1 MSHSIE
7 GRQAAAAFRVFL
19 LGLALPLAGSAAQPA
34 PSPVPVAA
42 GGAAAATATAA
53 TSRRPAAERVAVLI
67 TDWAEPEGFDP
78 LYRREVVKRSFG
90 TIAARPD
97 EPCTEDFVGT
107 PPFRVQLGLQPYALG
122 FPAPGLEALHDSVG
136 LYKLSADGQTYVSIY
151 DPQVTLAAKDVPA
164 TPGMITPAKDFKR
177 PLQRSFWATDP
188 RDGTNYLEGV
198 VVIGAAPMG
207 PGPNPLAMPNGIR
220 DADEYSW
227 AGGITDFSILHEDL
241 EPRLSPATVAIESHT
256 AKVLDGLFGDQIDV
270 RFGAYAPTTGLTRFE
285 EDVALDF
292 AREGFRRMVLVRE
305 TTDNNNYANDFMTK
319 GYVKR
324 ALCLAGLGEQ
334 FQYQQS
340 RQVGRTPE
348 YNLALL
354 HLAKKHLDN
363 IEPGSE
369 VAILYTTYG
378 LPFPD
383 RPAQGPF
390 SAPHPWS
397 KEVYHE
403 NAYNNYVS
411 FKRYLEA
418 YYGGRYVL
426 HFNPQGRSGDKRR
439 DNYYSYGLAQP
450 QDFTSPDPAQRF
462 ATLRENI
469 DLAKQEGRKN
479 IVAVLS
485 HWYYNN
491 RDTLLAIRA
500 LQQIPLNTRAD
511 FRNGKYW
518 VDWCEKVGSPQPV
531 PCDPKDPAIS
541 YIQYSE
547 AFDSWAKEFAT
558 GYAHNIRS
566 AVERFGVFPTSLNLQ
581 IVARGAVDR
590 EGGGGVEVKQGA
602 LRGAKL
608 GVAKDAHPG
617 EPESF
622 DARNYRAFQ
631 DPADNLVSAWDS
643 FEAYVGTQDVPLA
656 RLAEHSEVVS
666 PAVLFGPYRTIVN
679 RPASFTLPVTRQA
692 RLTPA
697 EIPRLRAFVYNEAAR
712 DWDPVFTPAGS
723 APLRYDPKSR
733 TATFDTQVFGVFAL
747 AVTPPDWTPV
757 KAIRHRYNQPPPP
770 LAAVPAR
777 SSSSMPPPTGGYF
790 VPMRRRTSSPASA

>member
-1 MSHSIE
+1 MSRSIDRRH
-7 GRQAAAAFRVFL
+7 GRAAIPAL
-19 LGLALPLAGSAAQPA
+19 LMGALPLAG
-34 PSPVPVAA
+34 
-42 GGAAAATATAA
+42 AAASTPT
-53 TSRRPAAERVAVLI
+53 TSTRPAAERVAVLI

-90 TIAARPD
+90 VSATRPD
-97 EPCTEDFVGT
+97 EPCTEAFVGE
-107 PPFRVQLGLQPYALG
+107 PPFRVQLGLQPYAIG
-122 FPAPGLEALHDSVG
+122 FPAKGLEALYDSVG

-151 DPQVTLAAKDVPA
+151 DPKVTLAATDVPQ
-164 TPGMITPAKDFKR
+164 TPGMITPAKDVKK
-177 PLQRSFWATDP
+177 PLQRSFWAIDP

-207 PGPNPLAMPNGIR
+207 PGPNPLSMPNGIR

-227 AGGITDFSILHEDL
+227 AGAITDFSILHEDL
-241 EPRLSPATVAIESHT
+241 EPRLSPATVQIEGHT
-256 AKVLDGLFGDQIDV
+256 AKVLQQLFGDQVDV
-270 RFGAYAPTTGLTRFE
+270 RFGAYAPTEGKTRFE

-305 TTDNNNYANDFMTK
+305 TTDNNNYANNFMTK
-319 GYVKR
+319 GYVTR
-324 ALCLAGLGEQ
+324 ALCLAGFKDQ
-334 FQYQQS
+334 FQFQQS

-354 HLAKKHLDN
+354 HIAKKHLDN
-363 IEPGSE
+363 LKPGSD
-369 VAILYTTYG
+369 VVILYTTYG

-403 NAYNNYVS
+403 NAYNNYVA

-418 YYGGRYVL
+418 YYGDRYAL
-426 HFNPQGRSGDKRR
+426 HFNPKGRAGDRR
-439 DNYYSYGLAQP
+439 ADNYYSYGLAQP

-469 DLAKQEGRKN
+469 DLAKKEGRKN

-485 HWYYNN
+485 HWYYNG
-491 RDTLLAIRA
+491 RDPLLAIRA

-511 FRNGKYW
+511 FRNGKFW
-518 VDWCEKVGSPQPV
+518 VDWCEKVDSPTPV
-531 PCDPKDPAIS
+531 PCDANDPSVS

-547 AFDSWAKEFAT
+547 TFDTWWKEFAI
-558 GYAHNIRS
+558 GYAQNIRS
-566 AVERFGVFPTSLNLQ
+566 AVERFGVFPTSVNLQ
-581 IVARGAVDR
+581 VVARGAVDR
-590 EGGGGVEVKQGA
+590 EAGGGAEVKDGP
-602 LRGAKL
+602 LKGAKVV
-608 GVAKDAHPG
+608 VAKDAHPG

-622 DARNYRAFQ
+622 DAKTYRAFQ

-656 RLAEHSEVVS
+656 HLAEHSEVVS

-679 RPASFTLPVTRQA
+679 RPASFTVPVTRKA
-692 RLTPA
+692 RLKPEEA
-697 EIPRLRAFVYNEAAR
+697 ARLRAFVYNEASH

-723 APLRYDPKSR
+723 APLRYDAKTRS
-733 TATFDTQVFGVFAL
+733 ATFDTQVFGVFAL

-757 KAIRHRYNQPPPP
+757 KAIRHRYNRPPAP
-770 LAAVPAR
+770 LARLPGASAAAVQAVPGPA
-777 SSSSMPPPTGGYF
+777 PAATGT
-790 VPMRRRTSSPASA
+790 R